1 MFNRGHLRK
10 AVCINHGATAPAFN
24 SRDAEDLIKSI
35 LTFTLDYLRP
45 CQRPSHRAGKDT
57 ETQMMLT
64 CTFVF
69 HTKDVEQL
77 IHTSRQEHHKVSNAL
92 KYLQEMTQA
101 SSALL
106 GLDWLGVQQQADLST
121 AADTW

>member
-1 MFNRGHLRK
+1 M
-10 AVCINHGATAPAFN
+10 
-24 SRDAEDLIKSI
+24 
-35 LTFTLDYLRP
+35 
-45 CQRPSHRAGKDT
+45 
-57 ETQMMLT
+57 QMMLT